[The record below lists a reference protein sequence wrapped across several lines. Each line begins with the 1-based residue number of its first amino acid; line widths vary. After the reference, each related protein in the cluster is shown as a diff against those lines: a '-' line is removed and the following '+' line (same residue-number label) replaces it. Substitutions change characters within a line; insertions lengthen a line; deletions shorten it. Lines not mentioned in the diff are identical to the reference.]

1 MIELPDSPCPNG
13 MEPVLID
20 YGSIVRGASSLRIN
34 RPGSRYRVTFSYPPM
49 IPDKSR
55 QFVARLLRAKREG
68 LKIKLPLIVSQG
80 LPGSPVVDGVGQS
93 GTAVKL
99 RGFTPGYIAK
109 EGYWL
114 TIAGSSGAF
123 LHTVAET
130 VTADGSGD
138 LTLQIEPALRAPFA
152 DGDTVEIAAPWVE
165 GFVDGEDWGWQ
176 IPVNRLI
183 AVSFTVEEYK

>member
-1 MIELPDSPCPNG
+1 MIELPDSPAPNG
-13 MEPVLID
+13 MDPVLID

-68 LKIKLPLIVSQG
+68 IKIKLPLIVSQG
-80 LPGSPVVDGVGQS
+80 FPGTPVVNGAGQS
-93 GTAVKL
+93 GTSINL

-114 TIAGSSGAF
+114 TIIEGAGAY
-123 LHTVAET
+123 LHSVAA
-130 VTADGSGD
+130 TATANGSGTM
-138 LTLQIEPALRAPFA
+138 TLQIEPPLRVPFA
-152 DGDTVEIAAPWVE
+152 DGRTVNFAAPYVE